1 MLLILF
7 PDGLLNQFLMFG
19 LCENS
24 INTQLECE
32 RFYCAINSFYY
43 FYWLLHEQ
51 SVCLSNVVFS
61 IIISIR
67 ILICN
72 YCLNTPTSK
81 KLSKATRIALLD
93 AIIVLFFNILTSYI
107 FVHFPSVDFESIGP
121 LATVTKTFGLVIE
134 GLITCRVLFG
144 DTQIS
149 SNVAS

>member
-1 MLLILF
+1 MLIWLQKVHHFFWFGLLHQFQAWDRPWHCWYLPRDLSLCVFPFFFHKNQEKILKFEMLLILF

-81 KLSKATRIALLD
+81 KLSKVSCGVEKFI
-93 AIIVLFFNILTSYI
+93 
-107 FVHFPSVDFESIGP
+107 
-121 LATVTKTFGLVIE
+121 
-134 GLITCRVLFG
+134 
-144 DTQIS
+144 
-149 SNVAS
+149 